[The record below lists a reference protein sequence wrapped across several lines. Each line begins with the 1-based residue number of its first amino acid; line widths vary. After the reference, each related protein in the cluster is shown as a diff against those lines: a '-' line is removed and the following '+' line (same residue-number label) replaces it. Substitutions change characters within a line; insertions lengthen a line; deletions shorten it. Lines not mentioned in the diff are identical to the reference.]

1 MKNTTAELLDRGTP
15 VAPLSPRMRLSWS
28 DFHTVLAVAR
38 LGSVAKAS
46 EALAVTHAT
55 LLRHLAAIEGRLN
68 ARLFDRARG
77 QYTLTTS
84 GEEVMQAAEQFEPL
98 AREAELRV
106 LGQDMRPSGQVRI
119 AVASIV
125 IDHLLPPILGQF
137 AASFPDVSIE
147 LVASRDHVSLARR
160 EADVAIRVS
169 DSVPDWLVGHQL
181 GLLPFKIYGA
191 RSTTGSEG
199 LRDPADLA
207 TERRWISFER
217 DARDLKFDRWLDQ
230 QVPDSSVILR
240 VDNFSHALTMV
251 RSGLGIALLPAFLEN
266 SCPDLHPLSPEIV
279 ELRTPLWLV
288 THQELHSAMRVK
300 VLMQVF
306 GIALAKAILVP

>member
-1 MKNTTAELLDRGTP
+1 MKNASVEFLDHDNATP
-15 VAPLSPRMRLSWS
+15 PLSPRMRLSWS

-38 LGSVAKAS
+38 LESVAKAS

-55 LLRHLAAIEGRLN
+55 LLRRLAAIETRLN
-68 ARLFDRARG
+68 ARLFDRTRG
-77 QYTLTTS
+77 QYTLTSS
-84 GEEVMQAAEQFEPL
+84 GEELMVAAETFEPL

-106 LGQDMRPSGQVRI
+106 LGQDMRPSGQVRL

-125 IDHLLPPILGQF
+125 IDHLLPPILGAF
-137 AASFPDVSIE
+137 STTFPEVSIE

-169 DSVPDWLVGHQL
+169 DSVPDWLVGNQL
-181 GLLPFKIYGA
+181 GLLSFKIYGIKPG
-191 RSTTGSEG
+191 TEG
-199 LRDPADLA
+199 QKKRDPAVLA
-207 TERRWISFER
+207 SERRWISFER

-230 QVPDSSVILR
+230 QVPDSSVVLR
-240 VDNFSHALTMV
+240 VDNFSHALSMV
-251 RSGLGIALLPAFLEN
+251 RAGLGIALLPAFLEN
-266 SCPDLHPLSPEIV
+266 TCPDLQALSPEIA

-306 GIALAKAILVP
+306 GIALAKAILVR